1 MGFPSG
7 SVVKNL
13 PAMQE
18 TQEMQVQSLGQED
31 PLKEDVANPFQ
42 YSCLESPMDR
52 ESWRATVHGVA
63 KSRKR
68 LKRLNTQHIY
78 YEY

>member
-1 MGFPSG
+1 MGFLDG

-31 PLKEDVANPFQ
+31 L
-42 YSCLESPMDR
+42 LEEVLQPTPVLLPG
-52 ESWRATVHGVA
+52 ESHGQRNWRATVHRVV
-63 KSRKR
+63 KSQ
-68 LKRLNTQHIY
+68 T
-78 YEY
+78 